1 MRIAIVVNDVDTEVP
16 TAATTVIAHAA
27 TRRGHD
33 VFMMGVRE
41 MEYFEDGHI
50 GALARVARAGSAR
63 TPASFLRLV
72 QGREAALEV
81 VTSADIDVLFLRY
94 NPSEELGEDAWAQD
108 AGILFARVAVERGVL
123 VLDDPDALAFATDKL
138 YFQHFPEAVRPRT
151 IITRSHDRVVEFHR
165 DHGAVVLKPLIGYG
179 GTDVYLVDRDA
190 DNLKQIVESIRR
202 NGYIIA
208 QEYLPAASNGDIRL
222 FLMNGRPLTVDGKYA
237 AVHRVN
243 PPNDFRSNMTAGGK
257 PAKAKITERELRL
270 AEAVGPRLVADGI
283 FLAGI
288 DIVGDRIVEINTISP
303 GGLNIAGKLEGV
315 NFGDEVVRAI
325 ERKLR
330 YREAYGGAL
339 TNRQLASMD

>member
-1 MRIAIVVNDVDTEVP
+1 M
-16 TAATTVIAHAA
+16 H
-27 TRRGHD
+27 
-33 VFMMGVRE
+33 
-41 MEYFEDGHI
+41 
-50 GALARVARAGSAR
+50 
-63 TPASFLRLV
+63 
-72 QGREAALEV
+72 
-81 VTSADIDVLFLRY
+81 
-94 NPSEELGEDAWAQD
+94 
-108 AGILFARVAVERGVL
+108 
-123 VLDDPDALAFATDKL
+123 
-138 YFQHFPEAVRPRT
+138 
-151 IITRSHDRVVEFHR
+151 
-165 DHGAVVLKPLIGYG
+165 VLKPLVGYG

-202 NGYIIA
+202 AGYIIV
-208 QEYLPAASNGDIRL
+208 QEYLPAASKGDIRM
-222 FLMNGRPLTVDGKYA
+222 FIMNGKPLVVDGKYA

-257 PAKAKITERELRL
+257 PARAKITERELRL

-330 YREAYGGAL
+330 YREAYAGAL
-339 TNRQLASMD
+339 SNRQLASMD

>member
-1 MRIAIVVNDVDTEVP
+1 VRIAIVVNDVDTEVA
-16 TAATTVIAHAA
+16 TAATTIIAHAA

-33 VFMMGVRE
+33 VFLVGVRE
-41 MEYFEDGHI
+41 LEYFEDGHI

-63 TPASFLRLV
+63 TPASFLRMV
-72 QGREAALEV
+72 QGKDAALEV

-165 DHGAVVLKPLIGYG
+165 EHGAIVLKPLVGYG
-179 GTDVYLVDRDA
+179 GTDVYLVDREA

-202 NGYIIA
+202 AGYIIV
-208 QEYLPAASNGDIRL
+208 QEYLPAASKGDIRM
-222 FLMNGRPLTVDGKYA
+222 FIMNGKPLVVDGKYA

-257 PAKAKITERELRL
+257 PAKAKITERELHL

-288 DIVGDRIVEINTISP
+288 DIVGDRIVEINTVSP

-330 YREAYGGAL
+330 YRAAYAGAL